1 MSYNILNKNVNFQG
15 DTQGT
20 VEDLVDTHAA
30 QSISGSKDFLSLTG
44 SNAYIKNNLG
54 VGVASPKSK
63 LDVEGGI
70 SIGASYSGTTAAPS
84 NGAIIEGLVGIG
96 TNNPSGKLEVVS
108 GNDGDGT
115 IAVRSGNATQYSK
128 ISMGT
133 NVNKATIGMAGAADT
148 FFTDT
153 AQGDLVLR
161 ADDNN
166 NKVHIGAG
174 TSGIAGMV
182 VTEVSNV
189 GRVGIGVASPSHPLH
204 VVGTISGSGAIS
216 GSAFFGDGSALSGVS
231 TILAS
236 NGGLTNPS
244 SVSVSPNDAIE
255 LTTADGDDFL
265 LVAGSN
271 AGNAVKKITAQRIA
285 NLYNP
290 AVTTYNTTAEHCILT
305 QGDASEEIDA
315 EANLKFDGSTLTI
328 VGAVTGSGNIQCLTL
343 NVSGATEV
351 AGNILPSADNTFDL
365 GSASKRFANM
375 YTGDLHLRNDRGDWT
390 IIEEEDY
397 LSVVNNKTGKRY
409 KMMLEEIK
417 D

>member
-204 VVGTISGSGAIS
+204 VVGAIS

-265 LVAGSN
+265 LVADSN

>member
-15 DTQGT
+15 DTLGT

-244 SVSVSPNDAIE
+244 SVSVSPNDATE
-255 LTTADGDDFL
+255 LETADGDDFL
-265 LVAGSN
+265 LVADSN

-290 AVTTYNTTAEHCILT
+290 VVSTYNTTAEHCILT
-305 QGDASEEIDA
+305 QGDGSEEIDA
-315 EANLKFDGSTLTI
+315 EANLKFDGSILTI
-328 VGAVTGSGNIQCLTL
+328 VGAVTGSGNVQCLTL

>member
-189 GRVGIGVASPSHPLH
+189 GRVGIGVASPGHPLH

-265 LVAGSN
+265 LVADSN

>member
-265 LVAGSN
+265 LVADSN